1 MLSRN
6 SDSCARNYLRVIVV
20 LATSSQSENYQQKKE
35 IEIMNTVL
43 LIGRI
48 LFAIM
53 FVSGGLNH
61 LTKAEAMAGY
71 AGFKKVPAPKLA
83 NLVSGVLLIAGGL
96 SVILGVYADLGA
108 LVLAVLLV
116 LMALKMHDFWAQ
128 TDAQAKQNETIAFF
142 KNISM
147 AGGALIMFAIAATE
161 GSDYGWALTD
171 SLWQFAK

>member
-1 MLSRN
+1 
-6 SDSCARNYLRVIVV
+6 
-20 LATSSQSENYQQKKE
+20 
-35 IEIMNTVL
+35 MNNVL

-48 LFAIM
+48 LFAMM

-61 LTKAEAMAGY
+61 LTKAEAMTGY
-71 AGFKKVPAPKLA
+71 AGFKKVPAAKLSV
-83 NLVSGVLLIAGGL
+83 LVSGVLLLASGL

-128 TDAQAKQNETIAFF
+128 TDAQAKQTEMVGFF

-147 AGGALIMFAIAATE
+147 AGGALIMFGVAATE
-161 GSDYGWALTD
+161 GSDYGWTLTD
-171 SLWQFAK
+171 SLWQLAK

>member
-1 MLSRN
+1 
-6 SDSCARNYLRVIVV
+6 
-20 LATSSQSENYQQKKE
+20 
-35 IEIMNTVL
+35 VL

-61 LTKAEAMAGY
+61 LTKAEAMTGY
-71 AGFKKVPAPKLA
+71 AGLKKVPAAKFSVLA
-83 NLVSGVLLIAGGL
+83 SGVLLIAGGL

-108 LVLAVLLV
+108 LVIAVLLV

-128 TDAQAKQNETIAFF
+128 ADAQAKQTEMIGFF

-161 GSDYGWALTD
+161 GSDYGWALTE